1 MKSETILI
9 IAHAHPKFSKG
20 GGEIAAYNMY
30 KELSRQGYDAYFLAA
45 HSNEKAHHGYTPF
58 SIVSEREILLYSTR
72 MDYFFNTLYD
82 KRGAWK
88 YFDELLNKIEPDVI
102 HFHHYM
108 HLGLENIRVAHN
120 YKVDNPEKNVRIFLT
135 IHEYIAICAHNG
147 QMVKKDSGALCYK
160 SDYIDCSQ
168 CFPERNPTDFYLRE
182 KYIQSFFGL
191 VDHFISPSHFLI
203 ERYVAWGISSRE
215 NHYAGEWTGL
225 WP

>member
-1 MKSETILI
+1 MCP
-9 IAHAHPKFSKG
+9 H
-20 GGEIAAYNMY
+20 
-30 KELSRQGYDAYFLAA
+30 
-45 HSNEKAHHGYTPF
+45 
-58 SIVSEREILLYSTR
+58 
-72 MDYFFNTLYD
+72 
-82 KRGAWK
+82 
-88 YFDELLNKIEPDVI
+88 
-102 HFHHYM
+102 
-108 HLGLENIRVAHN
+108 
-120 YKVDNPEKNVRIFLT
+120 
-135 IHEYIAICAHNG
+135 G
-147 QMVKKDSGALCYK
+147 QMVKKDSDALCYK